1 METKLQSLT
10 EMSTE
15 IKTLE
20 KKLSRKREKRNRLAL
35 ELVKDG
41 RHSLRKVAEH
51 AGIRNSYLV
60 ELRKKLNGS

>member
-1 METKLQSLT
+1 MERQLQNLT

-20 KKLSRKREKRNRLAL
+20 RKLEKKREKRNRLAL

-41 RHSLRKVAEH
+41 KYSLRKVAEH
-51 AGIRNSYLV
+51 AGVGNPYLV
-60 ELRKKLNGS
+60 ELRKKINGN